1 MEKPLSGR
9 GLLSIAERAA
19 HELNRQQLLDRCGV
33 EMQHAP
39 AIVSVT
45 VVSVAV
51 LSVAV
56 VSAAEVQTH
65 PTPLPAAAPTS
76 TLIWSA
82 ASRVACSCAAAAN
95 SRQPQRRTKAAAAA
109 ELEAAA
115 AAAAVVAASCGAAAV
130 FATHTATSATSLA
143 TSATSPAIS
152 SRTKK
157 RRGLVG
163 VGVVQCSQPRQPAS
177 SRSDSGKRGS
187 RHAAAAALKHNGSS
201 LVVLPPSRLSAPTPT
216 ARLPPPPHAAAGE
229 GAAARTSAARV
240 ARPASKARTLEQPR
254 AEVEAPPPGRS
265 WKVLGDP
272 GTSLSASRLEVVS
285 GGGGANTAQHSATS
299 SSSSLPRVRHST
311 PRCSPPSARPEE
323 RAVSAPLLAAGAAGE
338 AGGALSAAARTTRHL
353 PAPAA
358 VPTWKSASHER
369 SSSPERGGVA
379 SVGVGLGLGPGPGR
393 RARTSGSR
401 PRARAKG

>member
-229 GAAARTSAARV
+229 GAAARNSAARV

-338 AGGALSAAARTTRHL
+338 AGVAGEAGGALSAAARTTRHL

-379 SVGVGLGLGPGPGR
+379 SVGVGSRPGT
-393 RARTSGSR
+393 RARA
-401 PRARAKG
+401 RARAKG

>member
-338 AGGALSAAARTTRHL
+338 AGVAGEAGGALSAAARTTRHL

-379 SVGVGLGLGPGPGR
+379 SVGVGSRPGT
-393 RARTSGSR
+393 RARA
-401 PRARAKG
+401 RARAKG

>member
-115 AAAAVVAASCGAAAV
+115 AVAAVVAASCGAAAV

-216 ARLPPPPHAAAGE
+216 ARLPPPPHTAAGE

-285 GGGGANTAQHSATS
+285 GGGGVNTAQHSATS

-338 AGGALSAAARTTRHL
+338 AGVAGEAGGALSAAARTTRHL

-379 SVGVGLGLGPGPGR
+379 SVGVGSRPGT
-393 RARTSGSR
+393 RARA
-401 PRARAKG
+401 RARAKG